1 MGERD
6 GTTSEG
12 SENTASGAG
21 AAPESTEQI
30 KLAAARFRDDYTS
43 VRDQIGRVIVGQR
56 GIVDGVL
63 TCLFTGGHALL
74 EGVPGIGKTLLIRTL
89 SQALNLKFGRIQFTP
104 DLMPADITG
113 TTVVHESEGEGG
125 RTVREFRFQRGPV
138 FAQIVLADEINRAT
152 PKTQSAMLE
161 AMQERSV
168 TVAGETH
175 RLPAPFFVMAT
186 QNPLE
191 QEGTYPL
198 PEAQLDRF
206 FFKLHVGYASR
217 KDLGEVLDRT
227 TAGVQ
232 PEVEPVLDAQRIIEH
247 QQLVRR
253 VAIAPQVQDFAVR
266 MVLATHPKGELSTGE
281 FATPMVN
288 QFVRVG
294 ASPRAAQ
301 ALVLGGKCRALLD
314 GRAAVS
320 VDDIQAVALPALRHR
335 IIMNFEGEAEG
346 LTSDRVIENI
356 IATLPREATLVGAQG
371 QSQTRGNSQG
381 SVAAPVPAKRN

>member
-1 MGERD
+1 MAEHPREPN
-6 GTTSEG
+6 GTPQSVDDVKQ
-12 SENTASGAG
+12 
-21 AAPESTEQI
+21 AAE
-30 KLAAARFRDDYTS
+30 RFRDDFKN
-43 VRDQIGRVIVGQR
+43 VREQIGRAVVGQR
-56 GIVDGVL
+56 DIVDGVL

-89 SQALNLKFGRIQFTP
+89 SEALDLKFGRVQFTP

-113 TTVVHESEGEGG
+113 TTVVHEVEGEGG
-125 RTVREFRFQRGPV
+125 RVRREFRFQPGPI

-152 PKTQSAMLE
+152 PKTQAAMLE

-206 FFKLHVGYASR
+206 FFKLTVGYSNRA
-217 KDLGEVLDRT
+217 DLSEVLNRT
-227 TAGVQ
+227 TAGAIAT
-232 PEVEPVLDAQRIIEH
+232 VEPVLDASKIIEH

-253 VAIAPQVQDFAVR
+253 VAIAPHVQDYAVR
-266 MVLATHPKGELSTGE
+266 VVLATHPKGEFGAGE

-288 QFVRVG
+288 RYLRVG

-301 ALVLGGKCRALLD
+301 ALVLGGKCRALLA
-314 GRAAVS
+314 GRASVS
-320 VDDIQAVALPALRHR
+320 TDDIRAVALPALRHR
-335 IIMNFEGEAEG
+335 IILNFEGEAEG
-346 LTSDRVIENI
+346 VTHDAVVKNI
-356 IATLPREATLVGAQG
+356 IDTLPVEAP
-371 QSQTRGNSQG
+371 QS
-381 SVAAPVPAKRN
+381 A